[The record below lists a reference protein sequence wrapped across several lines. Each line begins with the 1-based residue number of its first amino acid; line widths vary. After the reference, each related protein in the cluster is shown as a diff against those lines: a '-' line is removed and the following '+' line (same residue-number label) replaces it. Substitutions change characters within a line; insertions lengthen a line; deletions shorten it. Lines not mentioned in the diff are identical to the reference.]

1 MREGTQLR
9 GREAPESTKA
19 RRSGYTQ
26 VAAAS
31 IIRANRLGARSGAA
45 VEGRLICDRDTG
57 PWGQQGAERG
67 SRQGVAP
74 TAQATWRHV
83 GCHGNDVGKC
93 RTMRRTDRSTHTATL
108 SSRSRSVVTCAVA
121 QAVPAA

>member
-19 RRSGYTQ
+19 HQSGCTQ

-31 IIRANRLGARSGAA
+31 ITRANRLGARSGAA
-45 VEGRLICDRDTG
+45 AGGGMRCDSDTG
-57 PWGQQGAERG
+57 PWDQQGAERG
-67 SRQGVAP
+67 RRQGVAP
-74 TAQATWRHV
+74 TAQATCRHV

-93 RTMRRTDRSTHTATL
+93 RTMRRTDRSTQTATL